1 MNIISIHIHTVNTRL
16 LVTEK
21 NFIPVKQILSVVT
34 CDKNLITYKN
44 IKPILYI
51 YIYIIRCNYTLI
63 RIEILLLWRNCYW
76 KHCRESVP
84 EVKIHRES
92 SQHIARLLLF

>member
-1 MNIISIHIHTVNTRL
+1 MNIISIYIHTVNTRL

-44 IKPILYI
+44 IKSILYT
-51 YIYIIRCNYTLI
+51 YYTM
-63 RIEILLLWRNCYW
+63 
-76 KHCRESVP
+76 
-84 EVKIHRES
+84 
-92 SQHIARLLLF
+92 